1 MVCVSNDPAAQQP
14 SASNTSRSGGRQ
26 LGDVV
31 GTIVLLVAHFV
42 FFTATF
48 TVLGLAVMT
57 TDSCGHQKCGD
68 PAWLDR
74 AMDLALW
81 AGGAFLFLDVLVTV
95 IRLVRQRVAW
105 VVPLIG
111 CIAQLAV
118 ALGAA
123 AMALQA
129 GPV

>member
-1 MVCVSNDPAAQQP
+1 MVRASNDPAAQYP
-14 SASNTSRSGGRQ
+14 SAQNTSRSSGRQ
-26 LGDVV
+26 LADVL
-31 GTIVLLVAHFV
+31 GTIVLLSAHFI

-48 TVLGLAVMT
+48 TVLGIMVMT
-57 TDSCGHQKCGD
+57 TDSCGYQKCGD

-74 AMDLALW
+74 AMHLALW
-81 AGGAFLFLDVLVTV
+81 AGGAFLVVDVLVTV

-118 ALGAA
+118 AFGAA
-123 AMALQA
+123 AMESLA

>member
-1 MVCVSNDPAAQQP
+1 MQNV
-14 SASNTSRSGGRQ
+14 SRSGGRQ
-26 LGDVV
+26 LTDVL
-31 GTIVLLVAHFV
+31 GTIALLIAHFV

-48 TVLGLAVMT
+48 VGLGLMVMI
-57 TDSCGHQKCGD
+57 TDSCGYQKCGD

-74 AMDLALW
+74 AVYLALW
-81 AGGAFLFLDVLVTV
+81 AGGAFLFVDVLVTV

-105 VVPLIG
+105 VVPLLG

-118 ALGAA
+118 ALAAA

>member
-1 MVCVSNDPAAQQP
+1 
-14 SASNTSRSGGRQ
+14 
-26 LGDVV
+26 
-31 GTIVLLVAHFV
+31 
-42 FFTATF
+42 
-48 TVLGLAVMT
+48 MT
-57 TDSCGHQKCGD
+57 TDSCGYQKCGD
-68 PAWLDR
+68 SAWLDR
-74 AMDLALW
+74 AMYLALW
-81 AGGAFLFLDVLVTV
+81 AGGAFLFVDVLVTV

-123 AMALQA
+123 AIKSQA

>member
-1 MVCVSNDPAAQQP
+1 MPNV
-14 SASNTSRSGGRQ
+14 SRSSGRQ
-26 LGDVV
+26 LASVL
-31 GTIVLLVAHFV
+31 GTIALLVAHFV
-42 FFTATF
+42 FFTATL
-48 TVLGLAVMT
+48 VGLGLMVMI
-57 TDSCGHQKCGD
+57 TDSCGSRKCGD

-74 AMDLALW
+74 AMYLALW
-81 AGGAFLFLDVLVTV
+81 AGGAFLFLDVLLTV

-105 VVPLIG
+105 VVPLLG
-111 CIAQLAV
+111 CVAQLAV